1 MLRLVIDSIEPPYT
15 MLFRMSHFFT
25 GTPGKGVTC
34 VVREAIGLGMQYP
47 SHIFPYHKV
56 DYYCEKLVTCPNLV
70 VVPKAHHEDLPWPLT
85 SYLLH

>member
-25 GTPGKGVTC
+25 GTLGKGVTC

-70 VVPKAHHEDLPWPLT
+70 VVDYYSKSAI
-85 SYLLH
+85 S